1 MEIRFQPYRKS
12 GTWVVYWKSPWT
24 GAHHHRGFY
33 TQEEA
38 ENFVKGLSDIYNK
51 EKEIIRRR
59 KRYTN
64 TKILLSDLVERYF
77 SVAVANMTTLKQNR
91 YHITHIVKMF
101 GNRQAIK
108 ITMDDIL

>member
-38 ENFVKGLSDIYNK
+38 KNFVELIS
-51 EKEIIRRR
+51 
-59 KRYTN
+59 
-64 TKILLSDLVERYF
+64 
-77 SVAVANMTTLKQNR
+77 
-91 YHITHIVKMF
+91 
-101 GNRQAIK
+101 
-108 ITMDDIL
+108 

>member
-51 EKEIIRRR
+51 EKEICP
-59 KRYTN
+59 
-64 TKILLSDLVERYF
+64 
-77 SVAVANMTTLKQNR
+77 
-91 YHITHIVKMF
+91 
-101 GNRQAIK
+101 
-108 ITMDDIL
+108 

>member
-12 GTWVVYWKSPWT
+12 GTWGVYWKSPWT

-51 EKEIIRRR
+51 RMSGIH
-59 KRYTN
+59 
-64 TKILLSDLVERYF
+64 LAMPVF
-77 SVAVANMTTLKQNR
+77 SKGYRPKQGKAVP
-91 YHITHIVKMF
+91 
-101 GNRQAIK
+101 
-108 ITMDDIL
+108 